1 MKQEFDVVVVGSG
14 AGAMLT
20 AIKAHDEG
28 LSVVVLEKSE
38 QYGGTSAISGGG
50 IWIPL
55 NEQIKDTRET
65 ALTYMRAAAQGQV
78 DDKRLVAYVDTAAEM
93 VRYMTSATR
102 VRYAACH
109 RYPDYYPDLPGA
121 RDGGRTMDP
130 ELFDGALLGDEL
142 ARLRAPSPATLLMGK
157 VSMTARDAHKMLAKE
172 KGWKLIFAKLMLRFM
187 LDWRWRK
194 KTGRRTDRR
203 LALGNALVAGLRHG
217 LMTRNIPL
225 HLNTPLR
232 ALSGSSE
239 RVSGVLAEHDGKAI
253 EFVARRAVVLAAGGF
268 ERNQALRDQYLPQPN
283 SAQWG
288 VTLPNNTG
296 DTLVAAQTLGAQTD
310 LMGWAWWVPTVAV
323 PKEDSQRGLFAERS
337 LPGCIAVDGTGQR
350 FVDEAKP
357 YLEFVTAMYARHREN
372 GRCVPA
378 WLIFDADFRHKYPM
392 GPLMPGQVAPDSRLR
407 KSWLNTVYWKADT
420 LESLAAQIGV
430 DAKGLAATV
439 TRVNEDAASGVDR
452 DYGKG
457 SNVFDRYYGDVNVKP
472 NPCLAPVSRGPF
484 YAMKLDA
491 GDIGTKGGLLTNE
504 DAQVLHQCGAPIAG
518 LYAIGNTSASVMGPS
533 YPGAGSTLGPA
544 LTFGYRAAQHIAR
557 APLPS
562 ATPSQEYA
570 IC

>member
-1 MKQEFDVVVVGSG
+1 
-14 AGAMLT
+14 GAMLT

-28 LSVVVLEKSE
+28 LSVVVLEKSG

-65 ALTYMRAAAQGQV
+65 ALTYMRAAAQGMV

-109 RYPDYYPDLPGA
+109 RYPDYYPALPGA

-130 ELFDGALLGDEL
+130 ELFDSALLGDEL
-142 ARLRAPSPATLLMGK
+142 KHLRAPSPATLLMGK

-194 KTGRRTDRR
+194 KTARRTDRR

-217 LMTRNIPL
+217 LMTRHIPL
-225 HLNTPLR
+225 YLNT
-232 ALSGSSE
+232 ALQSLSYDGQ
-239 RVSGVLAEHDGKAI
+239 RVSGVMAEQDGKRV
-253 EFVARRAVVLAAGGF
+253 EFAARRAVVLAAGGF
-268 ERNQALRDQYLPQPN
+268 ERNQALREQYLPQPN

-288 VTLPNNTG
+288 VTPPNNTG
-296 DTLVAAQTLGAQTD
+296 DTLLAAQALGAQTD

-350 FVDEAKP
+350 FVDEATP

-407 KSWLNTVYWKADT
+407 KSWLNAVYWKADT

-430 DAKGLAATV
+430 DSKGLAATV
-439 TRVNEDAASGVDR
+439 ARVNEDAISGVDR

-472 NPCLAPVSRGPF
+472 NPCLAPVSR
-484 YAMKLDA
+484 
-491 GDIGTKGGLLTNE
+491 
-504 DAQVLHQCGAPIAG
+504 
-518 LYAIGNTSASVMGPS
+518 
-533 YPGAGSTLGPA
+533 
-544 LTFGYRAAQHIAR
+544 
-557 APLPS
+557 
-562 ATPSQEYA
+562 
-570 IC
+570 